1 MNINRLIV
9 FVSLSPSTHLIERQH
24 KHDWYGCTIPSPLHA
39 HTRYCLPSPQLQNK
53 ISTKTRMSPV
63 HWDFNMLLWCVWV
76 LDSICK
82 IKNSGGE
89 AMPREMNGL
98 WLVFIALHAAH
109 SKLNVFTPNR
119 ASLLCLTVISLPL
132 ICTAMEQPWLYC
144 MFVVIVYA
152 SRVLTWAYRL
162 LYV

>member
-9 FVSLSPSTHLIERQH
+9 FVSLFPSTHLIERQH

-82 IKNSGGE
+82 IKNRVAVKPCPE
-89 AMPREMNGL
+89 RWMACGL
-98 WLVFIALHAAH
+98 YL
-109 SKLNVFTPNR
+109 
-119 ASLLCLTVISLPL
+119 LLCMLPTVSLMFSHQTELHFCALLWSLCLWSALQWRNPGF
-132 ICTAMEQPWLYC
+132 TACL
-144 MFVVIVYA
+144 
-152 SRVLTWAYRL
+152 
-162 LYV
+162 